1 MNLIF
6 LTNNLSNESS
16 IQYLIYLFLIYY
28 HNTNNQYISM
38 NKTILKEIET
48 VRKQTS
54 FHPLSLFLLYYSF
67 LLTTS
72 QQSRIPFFFSF
83 IHRIIQTSS
92 Y

>member
-1 MNLIF
+1 
-6 LTNNLSNESS
+6 
-16 IQYLIYLFLIYY
+16 
-28 HNTNNQYISM
+28 M

-48 VRKQTS
+48 VRKHTS
-54 FHPLSLFLLYYSF
+54 FHPLSLFLLSYSF

>member
-1 MNLIF
+1 
-6 LTNNLSNESS
+6 
-16 IQYLIYLFLIYY
+16 
-28 HNTNNQYISM
+28 M

-72 QQSRIPFFFSF
+72 QQSRILFFFSF